1 MPIEWTDEHDMLMLR
16 EMVVSDIFSFKKG
29 SVSRGDAWE
38 SVAEKLNE
46 IDSPKFRIKDKRGVR
61 ERWVLLRRKFRSK
74 VREEEAASGVV
85 VQELTE
91 KEVLIEELIE
101 REDTIKPDDSLSVQ
115 HKNDKDKAEDIRKKA
130 MESMGE
136 TKKRKLSRG
145 TTDEDKP
152 TTSGRKRCAQPL
164 VDFLRENANAE
175 RELRQQ
181 ELDIKLKEQE
191 KQQETMQA
199 MMLQQ
204 QQMNQA
210 FMSVVKKLLE
220 KY

>member
-1 MPIEWTDEHDMLMLR
+1 MEWTDEHDMLMLR

-145 TTDEDKP
+145 TTDDDKP

>member
-1 MPIEWTDEHDMLMLR
+1 M
-16 EMVVSDIFSFKKG
+16 
-29 SVSRGDAWE
+29 
-38 SVAEKLNE
+38 
-46 IDSPKFRIKDKRGVR
+46 
-61 ERWVLLRRKFRSK
+61 LRRKFRSK

-115 HKNDKDKAEDIRKKA
+115 HKNDKDKAEDKRKKA

>member
-1 MPIEWTDEHDMLMLR
+1 MEWTDEHDVLMLR
-16 EMVVSDIFSFKKG
+16 EMVVSDLFFFKKG
-29 SVSRGDAWE
+29 SVSRGDAWD
-38 SVAEKLNE
+38 SIAEKLNQ
-46 IDSPKFRIKDKRGVR
+46 IDSPRFRIKDKRGVR
-61 ERWVLLRRKFRSK
+61 ERWVLLRRKFSSK
-74 VREEEAASGVV
+74 IREEEAASGVAV
-85 VQELTE
+85 EDLTE

-101 REDTIKPDDSLSVQ
+101 REDTIKPDDNRLSGQ
-115 HKNDKDKAEDIRKKA
+115 QKNDKDKAEDIKKA
-130 MESMGE
+130 TESMGE

-145 TTDEDKP
+145 TTDEDQP
-152 TTSGRKRCAQPL
+152 TNSGRKRCAQPL

-210 FMSVVKKLLE
+210 FISVVKKLLE
-220 KY
+220 K

>member
-1 MPIEWTDEHDMLMLR
+1 MMY
-16 EMVVSDIFSFKKG
+16 IFSFKKG
-29 SVSRGDAWE
+29 SVSRGDAWD
-38 SVAEKLNE
+38 SIAEKLNQ
-46 IDSPKFRIKDKRGVR
+46 IDSPQFRIKDKRGVR
-61 ERWVLLRRKFRSK
+61 ERWVLLGRKFRSK
-74 VREEEAASGVV
+74 IREEEAASGVV
-85 VQELTE
+85 VEDLTE

-101 REDTIKPDDSLSVQ
+101 REDTIKPDDNRLSGQ
-115 HKNDKDKAEDIRKKA
+115 QKNDKDIAEDIRKKA

-145 TTDEDKP
+145 TTDEDQP
-152 TTSGRKRCAQPL
+152 TTSGRKRRAQPL

-181 ELDIKLKEQE
+181 ELDIKRKEQE
-191 KQQETMQA
+191 KQQETIQA

-210 FMSVVKKLLE
+210 FISVVKKLLE
-220 KY
+220 K

>member
-1 MPIEWTDEHDMLMLR
+1 MEWTDEHDVLMLR
-16 EMVVSDIFSFKKG
+16 EMVVSDVFSFKKG
-29 SVSRGDAWE
+29 SVSRGDAWD
-38 SVAEKLNE
+38 SIAEKLNQ
-46 IDSPKFRIKDKRGVR
+46 IDSPRFRIKDKRGVR
-61 ERWVLLRRKFRSK
+61 ERWVLLRRKFSSK
-74 VREEEAASGVV
+74 IKEEEAASGVAV
-85 VQELTE
+85 EDLTE

-101 REDTIKPDDSLSVQ
+101 REDTIKPDDSRLSVQ
-115 HKNDKDKAEDIRKKA
+115 QKNDKDKAEDIKKA
-130 MESMGE
+130 TESMGE

-145 TTDEDKP
+145 TTDEDQP
-152 TTSGRKRCAQPL
+152 TNSGRKRCAQPL

-210 FMSVVKKLLE
+210 FISVFKKLLE
-220 KY
+220 K

>member
-1 MPIEWTDEHDMLMLR
+1 M
-16 EMVVSDIFSFKKG
+16 
-29 SVSRGDAWE
+29 
-38 SVAEKLNE
+38 
-46 IDSPKFRIKDKRGVR
+46 
-61 ERWVLLRRKFRSK
+61 
-74 VREEEAASGVV
+74 EEEAASGVV
-85 VQELTE
+85 VEDLTE

-101 REDTIKPDDSLSVQ
+101 REDTIKPDDNRLSGQ
-115 HKNDKDKAEDIRKKA
+115 QKNDKDKAEDIRQKA

-145 TTDEDKP
+145 TTDEDQP
-152 TTSGRKRCAQPL
+152 TTSGRKRRAQPL

-181 ELDIKLKEQE
+181 ELDIKRKEQE
-191 KQQETMQA
+191 KQQETIQA

-210 FMSVVKKLLE
+210 FISVVKKLLE
-220 KY
+220 N

>member
-1 MPIEWTDEHDMLMLR
+1 MEWTDEHDVLMLR
-16 EMVVSDIFSFKKG
+16 EMIVSDVFSFKKG
-29 SVSRGDAWE
+29 SVSRGDAWD
-38 SVAEKLNE
+38 SIAEKLNQ
-46 IDSPKFRIKDKRGVR
+46 IDSPQCRSKDKRGVR

-74 VREEEAASGVV
+74 IREEEAASASGVIV
-85 VQELTE
+85 EDLTE

-101 REDTIKPDDSLSVQ
+101 REDTIKPDDNRLSVQ
-115 HKNDKDKAEDIRKKA
+115 QDKDKAEDIRKKA

-145 TTDEDKP
+145 TTDEDQP
-152 TTSGRKRCAQPL
+152 TTSSRKKCAQPL

-181 ELDIKLKEQE
+181 ELDIKRKEQE
-191 KQQETMQA
+191 KQQEPMQT

-210 FMSVVKKLLE
+210 FISVVKKLLE
-220 KY
+220 K

>member
-1 MPIEWTDEHDMLMLR
+1 M
-16 EMVVSDIFSFKKG
+16 
-29 SVSRGDAWE
+29 
-38 SVAEKLNE
+38 
-46 IDSPKFRIKDKRGVR
+46 
-61 ERWVLLRRKFRSK
+61 
-74 VREEEAASGVV
+74 EEEAASGVV
-85 VQELTE
+85 VEDLTE

-101 REDTIKPDDSLSVQ
+101 REDTIKPDDNRLSGQ
-115 HKNDKDKAEDIRKKA
+115 QNNDKDKAEDIRKKA

-145 TTDEDKP
+145 TTDEDQP
-152 TTSGRKRCAQPL
+152 TTSGRKRRAQPL

-181 ELDIKLKEQE
+181 ELDIKRKEQE
-191 KQQETMQA
+191 KQQETIQA

-210 FMSVVKKLLE
+210 FISVVKKLLE
-220 KY
+220 K